1 MPMNRPV
8 PINLAREADFTLGR
22 TRIRP
27 ALRQFATDSAQ
38 KLIEPRVMQVLVALA
53 RRADT
58 VVGRDELRSV
68 GIHRE
73 LMTAAA
79 R

>member
-1 MPMNRPV
+1 MTPKEQTLLRR
-8 PINLAREADFTLGR
+8 AGADPKGQIAIKR
-22 TRIRP
+22 TRRGAWHP
-27 ALRQFATDSAQ
+27 D
-38 KLIEPRVMQVLVALA
+38 
-53 RRADT
+53 
-58 VVGRDELRSV
+58 RDWLDGLRSV